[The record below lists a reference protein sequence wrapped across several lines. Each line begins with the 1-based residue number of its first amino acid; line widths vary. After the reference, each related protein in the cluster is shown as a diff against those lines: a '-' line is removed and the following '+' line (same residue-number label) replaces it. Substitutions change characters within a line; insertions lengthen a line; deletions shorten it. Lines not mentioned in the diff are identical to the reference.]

1 MAAQIDLDEMVFVP
15 GMGDVSIGTVISKMR
30 SDDWQN
36 RVVSLFRRGNPSI
49 IDVYP
54 GADPAKQIEMQ
65 LGAGRA

>member
-1 MAAQIDLDEMVFVP
+1 MAAQLDLDEMVFVP
-15 GMGDVSIGTVISKMR
+15 GMGDVSIRTVISKMR
-30 SDDWQN
+30 SDGRQN
-36 RVVSLFRRGNPSI
+36 RVVSLFRRGSPSI